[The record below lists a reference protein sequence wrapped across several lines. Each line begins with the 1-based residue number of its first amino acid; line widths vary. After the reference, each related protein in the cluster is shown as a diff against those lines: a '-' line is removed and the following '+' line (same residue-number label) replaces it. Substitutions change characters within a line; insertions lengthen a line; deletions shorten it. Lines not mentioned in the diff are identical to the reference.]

1 MKNKNPMNILV
12 LIILLIYVI
21 SPVDALPGPVDD
33 TLLCL
38 LYAFMNYRSTAGTI
52 SDNDEIEDKR
62 TV

>member
-1 MKNKNPMNILV
+1 MISYSFRSGSS
-12 LIILLIYVI
+12 IILLIYVI

-38 LYAFMNYRSTAGTI
+38 LYAFMNYKGMTRAIPG
-52 SDNDEIEDKR
+52 NDEIEDKK